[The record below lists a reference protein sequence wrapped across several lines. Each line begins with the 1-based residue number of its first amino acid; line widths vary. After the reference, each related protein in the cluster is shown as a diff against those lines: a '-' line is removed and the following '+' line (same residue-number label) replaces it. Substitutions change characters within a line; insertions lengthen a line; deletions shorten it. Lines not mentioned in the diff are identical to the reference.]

1 MNHDAPD
8 DVAPVRP
15 RSGPG
20 PAGSAPTEAA
30 HAKTPTSAIAF
41 PVLSLLVVALLR
53 VAGEALAT
61 APAWLGIAVPGL
73 ATLVLIGTAV
83 AAFHHAEA
91 IAARVREPLGTLVLT
106 LSITVIEAAII
117 ASVML
122 HDANNPTLVRE
133 TVFSGIMIVCAGVA
147 GLSLLIGALRF
158 REQDLQPQG
167 TSALLAVLM
176 ALSVLTLILP
186 NFTVTALGPTF
197 SPAQLAFVSAVSI
210 LLYGAFLFIQTV
222 RHRADFLE
230 AGPRRYRRKIRPALS
245 NRHMLAGCFWLLVSL
260 AGVVLLAKRVGSG
273 VEEALALAGLEE
285 AQRDGVV
292 GALIAFLVLLPE
304 AFHAV
309 HAAARNEIQSSLN
322 TALGAALAAIG
333 LIIPAVAAVS
343 LTTGHELVLGLDM
356 RDSVLLLL
364 TLGLSVVG
372 FGTGRTNVL
381 SGLVLLVVFATYV
394 FLLFV
399 P

>member
-1 MNHDAPD
+1 
-8 DVAPVRP
+8 
-15 RSGPG
+15 
-20 PAGSAPTEAA
+20 
-30 HAKTPTSAIAF
+30 
-41 PVLSLLVVALLR
+41 
-53 VAGEALAT
+53 
-61 APAWLGIAVPGL
+61 
-73 ATLVLIGTAV
+73 
-83 AAFHHAEA
+83 
-91 IAARVREPLGTLVLT
+91 
-106 LSITVIEAAII
+106 
-117 ASVML
+117 
-122 HDANNPTLVRE
+122 
-133 TVFSGIMIVCAGVA
+133 MIVCAGVA

-167 TSALLAVLM
+167 TSAFLAVLM

-186 NFTVTALGPTF
+186 NFTVTTLGPTF
-197 SPAQLAFVSAVSI
+197 SPAQLAFVGVVSI
-210 LLYGAFLFIQTV
+210 LLYSVFLFIETV

-230 AGPRRYRRKIRPALS
+230 AEPRRGGQKIRPAPS
-245 NRHMLAGCFWLLVSL
+245 NRRILTSCFWLLASL

-285 AQRDGVV
+285 AQRVGVE

-304 AFHAV
+304 AIHAV
-309 HAAARNEIQSSLN
+309 HAATRNEIQSSLN

-343 LTTGHELVLGLDM
+343 LTTGHELILGLDM

-364 TLGLSVVG
+364 TLGLSVVS
-372 FGTGRTNVL
+372 FGTGRTNML
-381 SGLVLLVVFATYV
+381 NGLVLLVVFATYV